1 MTNAIQE
8 TGRLGQS
15 IWYDNVRRGLI
26 VSGDLARLIDSGVSG
41 LTSNPT
47 IFEKAIVGSADY
59 DDALNALAE
68 QGATI
73 DETYEALT
81 IDDIRMVADLL
92 RPLYERTGGADGY
105 ASLEVSP
112 DLAHDTEGSVGEAR
126 RLFKMLERPNAMIKI
141 PATPAGMP
149 AIRQLIGEGIN
160 VNVTLIFS
168 LAAYRQV
175 IESYLTGLEQLAQ
188 SGGDVSRIA
197 SVASFFLSRVDTV
210 VDAQLQERIDAGA
223 ADLEPLLGRA
233 AIANAQKA
241 YGIFKDIFESER
253 FAPLK
258 EKQARAQRPL
268 WASTSA
274 KNPAYDELHYVEP
287 LIGPHTVNT
296 LPPNTITSLL
306 EKGQP
311 EARLTGDTS
320 EADEVLDGVAKA
332 GVDMDAVTDKLLA
345 DGVASFIKSFDT
357 LKQNIADKLA
367 LLQSAVAGADGF
379 LAGLG
384 TNRPAVEDALD
395 RLDADHVMGRILA
408 KDHTV
413 WRDDPTEIADRL
425 GWLDAPETMA
435 EHTEALAA
443 FADEIRAEGFEHAVL
458 LGMGGSSLGPEVLRR
473 SFGSQDGYPHLIV
486 LDSTTPAWVRSV
498 SDAVDPART
507 LFIVSSKSGSTTEV
521 HAFYRYFRGLVEA
534 AVGAEPAGAHFI
546 AVTDSGTPL
555 ERLAKEEGF
564 RRVFI
569 NPADFGGRYSVLSYF
584 GLAPAALMGPRR
596 RRAAGPRRPHARDRR
611 RPRRPEP
618 CGVARRGH
626 GCARPRGP
634 RQAHPPHRPGT
645 RRLRP
650 LGRATARRE
659 HRQGRRGDHP
669 LDGEPLLEPAA
680 YGSDRLFV
688 YPRMQSQDNRELD
701 EAASDLAK
709 AGHPVLR
716 LHLNDATTSA
726 RSSSAGSSPPRWR
739 AAS

>member
-175 IESYLTGLEQLAQ
+175 IESYLAGLEQLAQ

-395 RLDADHVMGRILA
+395 LLDADHVMGRILA

-443 FADEIRAEGFEHAVL
+443 LPTRSAPRA
-458 LGMGGSSLGPEVLRR
+458 SSTR
-473 SFGSQDGYPHLIV
+473 SCS
-486 LDSTTPAWVRSV
+486 AW
-498 SDAVDPART
+498 
-507 LFIVSSKSGSTTEV
+507 
-521 HAFYRYFRGLVEA
+521 
-534 AVGAEPAGAHFI
+534 AGA
-546 AVTDSGTPL
+546 AS
-555 ERLAKEEGF
+555 
-564 RRVFI
+564 
-569 NPADFGGRYSVLSYF
+569 
-584 GLAPAALMGPRR
+584 APRCCAAPSAPRTAT
-596 RRAAGPRRPHARDRR
+596 RA
-611 RPRRPEP
+611 
-618 CGVARRGH
+618 
-626 GCARPRGP
+626 
-634 RQAHPPHRPGT
+634 
-645 RRLRP
+645 
-650 LGRATARRE
+650 
-659 HRQGRRGDHP
+659 
-669 LDGEPLLEPAA
+669 
-680 YGSDRLFV
+680 
-688 YPRMQSQDNRELD
+688 
-701 EAASDLAK
+701 
-709 AGHPVLR
+709 
-716 LHLNDATTSA
+716 
-726 RSSSAGSSPPRWR
+726 
-739 AAS
+739 